1 MAAVSNGPITG
12 DSNAYAL
19 LKEYYGEQ
27 KFEDMV
33 FRGDAILAAMKK
45 ERIGGKFYPQPVGVN
60 AAGSTTADYV
70 VLTQNATQG
79 FGGAEFQITPGALF
93 SSFVVDPREYLASQ
107 GDRAAFLSIFAA
119 RAFFAI
125 DEMRKYLSSCLYR
138 DGTLSQGPVQTVDTT
153 NYLYVDVNPCDAMI
167 LSPNSSVL
175 FGIYS
180 NGTLA
185 GFRSGTPST
194 VQSLVN
200 QPTGYTRITFNSAIP
215 NTVAVGDW
223 VSIKGG
229 VNSNLG
235 PNAPIGF
242 GGSQGGWLPTVGN
255 RTGTAWTNYIATA
268 FFGVNRSTYPDR
280 LAGGYIMRQTAQ
292 NETYT
297 SALLRGLKIVRRQG
311 GVPTHI
317 VVNDDDYT
325 VIATDALTNRTF
337 FQAINS
343 SDRVNEN
350 EVTQGISRFQMAF
363 STSWINEIVDSP
375 YCPRNY
381 AYILDINDLKIL
393 TITAAEEPL
402 SELPLKNEPG
412 ASKATEN
419 KEPTTQF
426 GFLWEDLYN
435 VVPIALAS
443 GPGMQVI
450 YQFYGNILVAN
461 PARQAVVQFN

>member
-1 MAAVSNGPITG
+1 M
-12 DSNAYAL
+12 L
-19 LKEYYGEQ
+19 L
-27 KFEDMV
+27 V
-33 FRGDAILAAMKK
+33 PSVR
-45 ERIGGKFYPQPVGVN
+45 
-60 AAGSTTADYV
+60 
-70 VLTQNATQG
+70 
-79 FGGAEFQITPGALF
+79 
-93 SSFVVDPREYLASQ
+93 VDRSQ
-107 GDRAAFLSIFAA
+107 QFLEHS
-119 RAFFAI
+119 
-125 DEMRKYLSSCLYR
+125 YW
-138 DGTLSQGPVQTVDTT
+138 TT